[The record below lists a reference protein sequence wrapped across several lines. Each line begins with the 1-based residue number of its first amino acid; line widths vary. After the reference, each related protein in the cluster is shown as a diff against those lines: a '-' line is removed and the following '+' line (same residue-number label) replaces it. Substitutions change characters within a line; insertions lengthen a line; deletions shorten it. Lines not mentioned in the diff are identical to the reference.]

1 MFPLVYPFNTFSP
14 IQEKSPEPAFP
25 TDVSSAS
32 VLRVNQPPAD
42 GVLTSEVQQ
51 SLEACKL
58 IDTDLAVA
66 EDPSDAN
73 AGRQT
78 EWMQTNSLGN
88 VDVASMNTYSVL
100 LVSLNKDNRLVK
112 AVP

>member
-73 AGRQT
+73 AGAKQNGCRLIH
-78 EWMQTNSLGN
+78 LGMLMLQ
-88 VDVASMNTYSVL
+88 V
-100 LVSLNKDNRLVK
+100 
-112 AVP
+112 

>member
-1 MFPLVYPFNTFSP
+1 MFPLAYLFNTFSP

-32 VLRVNQPPAD
+32 VLRVRQPAAG
-42 GVLTSEVQQ
+42 GVLTSEVEQ

-58 IDTDLAVA
+58 IDADLAV
-66 EDPSDAN
+66 EKDPSDAS
-73 AGRQT
+73 AGCPV
-78 EWMQTNSLGN
+78 EWMRTDSLGN
-88 VDVASMNTYSVL
+88 VDAPSMNTRSVL
-100 LVSLNKDNRLVK
+100 TVSLNKDNSLVK